1 MIAVIF
7 EVELDAKSGQRYF
20 DLAAGLR
27 DELQGIDGFLSVER
41 FKSMTTEDRYVSLSF
56 WRDRAAVE
64 AWYRRPHH
72 RAAQEE
78 GRAGIFRDYR
88 IRVAEVFRDYGMAA
102 ARPVVD
108 RIASGVDAE
117 GEIK

>member
-7 EVELDAKSGQRYF
+7 EVEVDPKSGNRYF

-27 DELQGIDGFLSVER
+27 DELQEIDGFLSIER

-64 AWYRRPHH
+64 TWYQRPHH

-78 GRAGIFRDYR
+78 GRAAIFRDYR
-88 IRVAEVFRDYGMAA
+88 IRVAEVFRDYDKAA
-102 ARPVVD
+102 ARPPVD
-108 RIASGVDAE
+108 
-117 GEIK
+117 